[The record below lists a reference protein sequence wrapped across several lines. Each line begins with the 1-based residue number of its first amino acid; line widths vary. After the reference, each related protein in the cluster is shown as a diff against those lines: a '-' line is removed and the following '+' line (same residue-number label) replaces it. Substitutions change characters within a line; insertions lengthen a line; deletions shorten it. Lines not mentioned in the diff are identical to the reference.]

1 MDGGKKN
8 KRNTDSVEEQKQ
20 DLLNEEVDEEKRR
33 ISLQDFDL
41 KRSVDK
47 QKLLS
52 TALDDSPRQRLC
64 FNKEEEGT

>member
-8 KRNTDSVEEQKQ
+8 KRNTASVEEQKQ
-20 DLLNEEVDEEKRR
+20 DVLNEEVDEEKRQ

-52 TALDDSPRQRLC
+52 RLH
-64 FNKEEEGT
+64 